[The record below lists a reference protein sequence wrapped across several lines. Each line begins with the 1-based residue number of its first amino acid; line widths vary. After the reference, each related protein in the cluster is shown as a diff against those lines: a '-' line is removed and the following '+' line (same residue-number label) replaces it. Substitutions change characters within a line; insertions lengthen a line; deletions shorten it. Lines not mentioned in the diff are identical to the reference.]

1 MPETPTPNENN
12 NSHWRAFLPI
22 SLVAVITTLD
32 SSVVNVSLPVISEQ
46 LHAGIGIVEWVVMA
60 YLLTIT
66 GLMMIS
72 GRIGDLRGRRRIYQA
87 GIILFTASSALCGF
101 AVNIYMLIASRALQG
116 VGAALITGN
125 GPALIGEIFP
135 KESRGKALGLFG
147 MVVAFGLST
156 GPAVGGFI
164 TGWLGWR
171 YIFYLNLP
179 LGILAAILVRRNLR
193 ADTVFSKSRF
203 DIAGGISM
211 ALGLLC
217 LLLTLSRGSDWGWT
231 SPIIVVLFAAALI
244 ILIHFVRT
252 ELRVSDPVLD
262 LRLFSNLSFRS
273 AALAGVLGFTSL
285 FAQTFLLP
293 FYLIQ
298 LRHFP
303 PQHAGLFLMA
313 VPLIMSVVS
322 PTSGSLS
329 DKIGTRGISAAGL
342 LFQGIGFLLLSSLQ
356 VHTSELTIFSFLL
369 VIGLGTATF
378 NAPNNSELLSSVPKH
393 RLGNAAGMMGLTRTF
408 GMVCGIALS
417 SAVFNGVSSYL
428 AHNAS
433 DTHPP
438 DFAFIG
444 GLRWAFWFA
453 AAMAWLG
460 AIIVWQ
466 RGAGAQTDPEKAN

>member
-1 MPETPTPNENN
+1 MSETPQPAEKN

-32 SSVVNVSLPVISEQ
+32 SSVVNVSLPVISQQ
-46 LHAGIGIVEWVVMA
+46 LHAGIGIIDWVVLA
-60 YLLTIT
+60 YLLTIA

-72 GRIGDLRGRRRIYQA
+72 GRIGDVRGRRRTYQA

-101 AVNIYMLIASRALQG
+101 AVNVYMLIASRALQG
-116 VGAALITGN
+116 IGAALIVGN

-135 KESRGKALGLFG
+135 PESRGKALGLFG

-193 ADTVFSKSRF
+193 ADTAFSKSRF
-203 DIAGGISM
+203 DIAGGLSM
-211 ALGLLC
+211 ALGLFC
-217 LLLTLSRGSDWGWT
+217 LLLALSRGSDWGWS
-231 SPIIVVLFAAALI
+231 SPLILSLLIGAAIWLTFFA
-244 ILIHFVRT
+244 RT
-252 ELRVSDPVLD
+252 ELRVADPVLE
-262 LRLFSNLSFRS
+262 LKLFSNPLFRS
-273 AALAGVLGFTSL
+273 AALASTLGFTSL

-303 PQHAGLFLMA
+303 PAHAGLFLMA

-322 PTSGSLS
+322 PASGTLS
-329 DKIGTRGISAAGL
+329 DKVGTRGLSAAGL
-342 LFQGIGFLLLSSLQ
+342 LFQGVGFLLLSTLQ
-356 VHTSELTIFSFLL
+356 LHTSQPTIFAFLL

-378 NAPNNSELLSSVPKH
+378 NAPNNSELLSSVPKA
-393 RLGNAAGMMGLTRTF
+393 RLGNAAGMMGLTRTL

-417 SAVFNGVSSYL
+417 SAIFSGVSSSW
-428 AHNAS
+428 ANNSAVN
-433 DTHPP
+433 THPP

-444 GLRWAFWFA
+444 GLQWAFRVA
-453 AAMAWLG
+453 AAMAWVG
-460 AIIVWQ
+460 MVMVWL
-466 RGAGAQTDPEKAN
+466 RPKPASR